1 MGGRYLGRLPMEQC
15 GAFYGVAAE
24 VVEALRQLLQ
34 AEAGA
39 QLSCARPTPNAVSVC
54 VSVSVCVCECV

>member
-39 QLSCARPTPNAVSVC
+39 QQDLVLAPPPTL
-54 VSVSVCVCECV
+54 